1 MQEDRHLA
9 IWWCW
14 CPKEQCYAAGGYVGG
29 GASFVGDTLFELQEK
44 LENSLAVL
52 GYPRSTRKL
61 AERAA
66 SPSCNRSGIPLEIDK
81 CSF

>member
-52 GYPRSTRKL
+52 GYPPEAPVNLLSVQLHPPVTDPEYLWR
-61 AERAA
+61 
-66 SPSCNRSGIPLEIDK
+66 
-81 CSF
+81 